1 MDETSKYIMGK
12 EIDLLI
18 NYPKTKRDPLKRAQ
32 EKTEHDREIARK
44 FEKDFFD
51 GERKHGYGGF
61 SYNSRFWQPVIPTFK
76 NYWNLDSSSSV
87 LDVGCAKGFML
98 YDFYKLNPNLD
109 LHGIDISKYAIDH
122 SVPKI
127 KHKLQVANA
136 TKLPYDD
143 NFFDLVIA
151 INTIHNLDK
160 DECGIALKE
169 ISRVSKKNAFVTVDA
184 FNNEDEKK
192 RMYAWNLTAKT
203 IMSIENWKKFFSDK
217 KYNGDYFWFIP

>member
-1 MDETSKYIMGK
+1 MGN
-12 EIDLLI
+12 EIDLLAK
-18 NYPKTKRDPLKRAQ
+18 YPKAKRDLTQRL
-32 EKTEHDREIARK
+32 ESKTEKVRSVARK
-44 FEKDFFD
+44 FDKEFFD
-51 GERKHGYGGF
+51 GERKFGYGGF
-61 SYNSRFWQPVIPTFK
+61 SYNSRYWSEVVKDFS
-76 NYWNLDSSSSV
+76 NYYNLNDGSRI

-98 YDFYKLNPNLD
+98 YDFYKLNSNLD
-109 LHGIDISKYAIDH
+109 LHGIDISKYAIDN
-122 SVPKI
+122 SVPEI
-127 KHKLQVANA
+127 KDKLQVANA
-136 TKLPYDD
+136 TKLPYED

-217 KYNGDYFWFIP
+217 KYSGDYFWFIP

>member
-1 MDETSKYIMGK
+1 MGN
-12 EIDLLI
+12 EIDLLAK
-18 NYPKTKRDPLKRAQ
+18 YPKAKRDLTQRL
-32 EKTEHDREIARK
+32 ESKTEEVRSVARK
-44 FEKDFFD
+44 FDKEFFD
-51 GERKHGYGGF
+51 GERKFGYGGF
-61 SYNSRFWQPVIPTFK
+61 SYNSRYWSEVVKDFS
-76 NYWNLDSSSSV
+76 NYYNLNDGSRI

-98 YDFYKLNPNLD
+98 YDFYKLNSNLD
-109 LHGIDISKYAIDH
+109 LHGIDISKYAIDN
-122 SVPKI
+122 SVPEI
-127 KHKLQVANA
+127 KDKLQVANA
-136 TKLPYDD
+136 TKLPYED

-169 ISRVSKKNAFVTVDA
+169 ISRVSKENAFVTVDA

>member
-1 MDETSKYIMGK
+1 M
-12 EIDLLI
+12 
-18 NYPKTKRDPLKRAQ
+18 P
-32 EKTEHDREIARK
+32 
-44 FEKDFFD
+44 FE
-51 GERKHGYGGF
+51 
-61 SYNSRFWQPVIPTFK
+61 
-76 NYWNLDSSSSV
+76 
-87 LDVGCAKGFML
+87 
-98 YDFYKLNPNLD
+98 
-109 LHGIDISKYAIDH
+109 
-122 SVPKI
+122 
-127 KHKLQVANA
+127 
-136 TKLPYDD
+136 D

-217 KYNGDYFWFIP
+217 NV

>member
-1 MDETSKYIMGK
+1 MGN
-12 EIDLLI
+12 EIDLLAK
-18 NYPKTKRDPLKRAQ
+18 YPKAKRDLTQRL
-32 EKTEHDREIARK
+32 ESKTEEVRSVARK
-44 FEKDFFD
+44 FDKEFFD
-51 GERKHGYGGF
+51 GERKFGYGGF
-61 SYNSRFWQPVIPTFK
+61 SYNSRYWSEVVKDFS
-76 NYWNLDSSSSV
+76 NYYNLNDGSRI

-98 YDFYKLNPNLD
+98 YDFYKLNSNLD
-109 LHGIDISKYAIDH
+109 LHGIDISKYAIDN
-122 SVPKI
+122 SVPEI
-127 KHKLQVANA
+127 KDKLQVANA
-136 TKLPYDD
+136 TKLPYED

>member
-1 MDETSKYIMGK
+1 MGK
-12 EIDLLI
+12 EIDLLK
-18 NYPKTKRDPLKRAQ
+18 NYPKAKRDLTKRL
-32 EKTEHDREIARK
+32 ESKTEEVRSVARK
-44 FEKDFFD
+44 FDKEFFD
-51 GERKHGYGGF
+51 GERKFGYGGF
-61 SYNSRFWQPVIPTFK
+61 SYNSRYWSEVVIDFS
-76 NYWNLDSSSSV
+76 NYYNLNDGSRI

-98 YDFYKLNPNLD
+98 YDFYKLNSNLD
-109 LHGIDISKYAIDH
+109 LHGIDISKYAIDN
-122 SVPKI
+122 SVPEI
-127 KHKLQVANA
+127 KDKLQVANA
-136 TKLPYDD
+136 TKLPYED
-143 NFFDLVIA
+143 NSFDLVIA

-169 ISRVSKKNAFVTVDA
+169 ISRVSKKNSFITVDA

>member
-1 MDETSKYIMGK
+1 MGK
-12 EIDLLI
+12 EIDLLSK
-18 NYPKTKRDPLKRAQ
+18 YPKAKRDLTKRL
-32 EKTEHDREIARK
+32 ESKTEEVRSVARR
-44 FEKDFFD
+44 FDKDFFD
-51 GERKHGYGGF
+51 GERKFGYGGF
-61 SYNSRFWQPVIPTFK
+61 SYNPQ
-76 NYWNLDSSSSV
+76 YWSEVVKDFSDHYNLNDDSKI

-151 INTIHNLDK
+151 INTVHNLDK
-160 DECGIALKE
+160 TECATALKE
-169 ISRVSKKNAFVTVDA
+169 ISRVSKKNVFLTVDA
-184 FNNEDEKK
+184 YRNNDEKQ

-203 IMSIENWKKFFSDK
+203 IMSVDEWTKFFDQNN
-217 KYNGDYFWFIP
+217 YDGDYFWFIP